1 MIEDRQRYEQ
11 RLSLFMSNP
20 ESKESSVHS
29 VDVASKVE
37 IQRLGQELSIATNSL
52 AVAPQKEENEEM
64 KESLMEKETV

>member
-1 MIEDRQRYEQ
+1 
-11 RLSLFMSNP
+11 MSNP